1 MKRLVFLAF
10 ALIAL
15 TGASA
20 QGQIGQIL
28 PSAKITLAPSAH
40 VDIYIKPSG
49 AVGAYITFNCDRG
62 DVTAT
67 DSTTGRI
74 LATGHSVEFK
84 NPEGPGSLYAACR
97 APDTSRAGSRINL

>member
-1 MKRLVFLAF
+1 MKRLVFFAF

-20 QGQIGQIL
+20 QGQIGQMF
-28 PSAKITLAPSAH
+28 PSAKIKLAPGAH
-40 VDIYIKPSG
+40 VDIHIQPLVRGG
-49 AVGAYITFNCDRG
+49 AFITFKCDRG

-74 LATGHSVEFK
+74 LASGPSVELK
-84 NPEGPGSLYAACR
+84 NPDGLGSFSAMCG
-97 APDTSRAGSRINL
+97 APHPI